1 MSDIRKLSEV
11 RAEIDAIDSKIRN
24 LLMERMDCSY
34 DVARAKIGSGDLTI
48 YRPDREEEILRR
60 LGNGISEDRKA
71 EYLAMVRKIM
81 EISRMYQYGM
91 IYDNFE
97 EVSEKLFAGIRIPDN
112 ASRVKLRLTRPN
124 RPNSMSAI
132 LSMIGDYGY
141 NMERMEQVEEETES
155 GTVTFDLTI
164 IGDLNDIHMKKL
176 MYQLSMESSGFRIL
190 EVL

>member
-1 MSDIRKLSEV
+1 MSDIRELSEV

-71 EYLAMVRKIM
+71 AYLAVVRKIM
-81 EISRMYQYGM
+81 ETSRMYQYGV
-91 IYDNFE
+91 IYDNCE
-97 EVSEKLFAGIRIPDN
+97 EIAEKLFAGIRIPNN
-112 ASRVKLRLTRPN
+112 ASRVSFRLTRPN

-155 GTVTFDLTI
+155 GAVTFELTVL
-164 IGDLNDIHMKKL
+164 GDLNDVHMKKL
-176 MYQLSMESSGFRIL
+176 MYQLSMESSGFRIF

>member
-1 MSDIRKLSEV
+1 MSDIRELSEV

-48 YRPDREEEILRR
+48 YRPEREEEILRR

-71 EYLAMVRKIM
+71 AYLAVVRKIM
-81 EISRMYQYGM
+81 ETSRMYQYGV
-91 IYDNFE
+91 IYDNCK
-97 EVSEKLFAGIRIPDN
+97 EVSEKLFAGIRIPAD
-112 ASRVKLRLTRPN
+112 ASRVKLRLARPN

-141 NMERMEQVEEETES
+141 NMECMERIDAGMES
-155 GTVTFDLTI
+155 GAVTFDLTVL
-164 IGDLNDIHMKKL
+164 GDLNDVHMRKL

>member
-1 MSDIRKLSEV
+1 MSDIRELSEV

-71 EYLAMVRKIM
+71 AYLAVVRKIM
-81 EISRMYQYGM
+81 ETSRMYQYGV
-91 IYDNFE
+91 IYDNCE
-97 EVSEKLFAGIRIPDN
+97 EIAEKLFAGIRIPAD
-112 ASRVKLRLTRPN
+112 ASRVKLRLARPN

-141 NMERMEQVEEETES
+141 NMECMERIDAGTES
-155 GTVTFDLTI
+155 GAVTFDLTI
-164 IGDLNDIHMKKL
+164 LGDLNDVHMKKL

>member
-60 LGNGISEDRKA
+60 LGNGIPEDRRA
-71 EYLAMVRKIM
+71 GYLAVVRKVM
-81 EISRMYQYGM
+81 ETSRMYQYGM
-91 IYDNFE
+91 IYDNCKE
-97 EVSEKLFAGIRIPDN
+97 ISEKLFAGIRIPDN
-112 ASRVKLRLTRPN
+112 ASRVKLRLTRSN

-155 GTVTFDLTI
+155 GTVTFDLTVV
-164 IGDLNDIHMKKL
+164 GDLNEVHMKKL
-176 MYQLSMESSGFRIL
+176 MYQLSMESSVFRIL

>member
-1 MSDIRKLSEV
+1 MSDIRELSEV

-48 YRPDREEEILRR
+48 YRPEREEEILRR

-71 EYLAMVRKIM
+71 AYLAVVRKIM
-81 EISRMYQYGM
+81 ETSRMYQYGV
-91 IYDNFE
+91 IYDNCE
-97 EVSEKLFAGIRIPDN
+97 EVSEKLFAGIRIPAD

-141 NMERMEQVEEETES
+141 NMECMERIDAETVS
-155 GTVTFDLTI
+155 GAVTFDLTI
-164 IGDLNDIHMKKL
+164 LGDLNDVHMKKL